1 MERRKYLLDEK
12 ESFQVNSM
20 IRNVYDAQLFFV
32 VNILPIEVEKIP
44 FLFFRPKE
52 ISFVP

>member
-1 MERRKYLLDEK
+1 MERRKYLLNEK

-32 VNILPIEVEKIP
+32 VNILPNEVKNY
-44 FLFFRPKE
+44 LFRPKK
-52 ISFVP
+52 ISFVS